1 MELIRKV
8 SLAKWQSSLAVGPDY
23 ISADA
28 VTGCLRT
35 TGNTLSV
42 WKTESEEE
50 YAQSVLALLASLT
63 SMDTID
69 IVCLGAEELKEK
81 DLVLAETE
89 GDTRA
94 KGLENLHRD
103 IINLDHGALK
113 SVAEMVK
120 SKVASNKSVRLR
132 KQEIKAI
139 LKKAVADGVVDIDTL
154 PDKIRAELLK

>member
-8 SLAKWQSSLAVGPDY
+8 SLAKWQGSLAVGPDY

-28 VTGCLRT
+28 ITGCLRT

-42 WKTESEEE
+42 WKNESEEE

-69 IVCLGAEELKEK
+69 IVRLGVDELLSR
-81 DLVLAETE
+81 DLVLAETA

-94 KGLENLHRD
+94 KGLESLHRD
-103 IINLDHGALK
+103 IINLDHGSLK
-113 SVAEMVK
+113 IVAEMVK
-120 SKVASNKSVRLR
+120 SKVAENKSIRLR

-139 LKKAVADGVVDIDTL
+139 LKQAVDEGIVDIDTL
-154 PDKIRAELLK
+154 PDKIRAELIK